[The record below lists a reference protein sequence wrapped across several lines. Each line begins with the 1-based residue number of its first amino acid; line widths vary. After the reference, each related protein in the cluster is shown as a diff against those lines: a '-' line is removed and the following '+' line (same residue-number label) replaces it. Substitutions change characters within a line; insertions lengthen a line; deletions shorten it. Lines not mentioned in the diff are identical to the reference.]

1 LEDGVDIKSSIR
13 EMLVAELDEFLEAYT
28 ERADAEAIASY
39 VIEQLQTYGDDQQ
52 INDIIGDMEES
63 GYVDGTLLDSLI
75 NEFESNDEFVFTGEE
90 VVSLLERL
98 CELQW
103 VDEDEDEDDDDDDNT
118 DFEKL

>member
-1 LEDGVDIKSSIR
+1 MDIKSSIR